1 MVREAIKFEASLNG
15 FPTEFYSSHSLR
27 KAGRTQMSA
36 AGCTTEEMNDRGN
49 YSTGS
54 AVGRT
59 TYDYSSNG
67 HGHLSS
73 IALGG
78 SKFSTDQIRQCIP
91 ACNNKT
97 KR

>member
-67 HGHLSS
+67 HGPLSS
-73 IALGG
+73 IVLGG
-78 SKFSTDQIRQCIP
+78 SKVTTDRIRLYIP
-91 ACNNKT
+91 GFNNKT
-97 KR
+97 KQ